1 MKITIAICFLLL
13 SHLLSAAEYDH
24 AKIMGQYKYMSI
36 SKAMLNW
43 KLAEVDLSK
52 ISDKDFKKMT
62 SEKEK
67 TQYLVYLA
75 QKKKFVGG
83 KRSAVVEALGDPSS
97 YFFSE
102 QNATYSLLKID
113 TDQWVVSFEVSSD
126 QIVRSIKIAKQCC
139 YEVK

>member
-1 MKITIAICFLLL
+1 VKIIICFVIL
-13 SHLLSAAEYDH
+13 SQFLSAAEYDH
-24 AKIMGQYKYMSI
+24 AKIVNQYKYISVSKAILNWKI
-36 SKAMLNW
+36 SKANL
-43 KLAEVDLSK
+43 KK

-67 TQYLVYLA
+67 TQYLVHLA
-75 QKKKFVGG
+75 QQKKFIGE
-83 KRSAVVEALGDPSS
+83 KRSVVVEALGDPTS

-113 TDQWVVSFEVSSD
+113 TDQWVVSFQVSSD